1 MAARSML
8 SWPAWAIPRRR
19 AHEPLLIMAKPDRSR
34 LAPTALAV
42 FGIVVFAVLGVLLGV
57 VRQAGWISLLFSIAF
72 ALALLVEIAG
82 ALQESIRPSRRRLAG
97 VFVCLRSDYLRG
109 ARVSRRMG
117 GGSFPPD
124 FLSNLATRYFRAG
137 RSSLAAASRRSG
149 PSTRPTSS
157 D

>member
-1 MAARSML
+1 
-8 SWPAWAIPRRR
+8 
-19 AHEPLLIMAKPDRSR
+19 MAKPDSSR

-57 VRQAGWISLLFSIAF
+57 VRQAGWISLLFSIGIRSGAIGGNC
-72 ALALLVEIAG
+72 LPVAG
-82 ALQESIRPSRRRLAG
+82 VDSSIPAETVAG
-97 VFVCLRSDYLRG
+97 VFVCFGSDHLRG
-109 ARVSRRMG
+109 GRVSRRMG

-149 PSTRPTSS
+149 PSTRPTPS

>member
-1 MAARSML
+1 ML

-82 ALQESIRPSRRRLAG
+82 QVAGVDSSIPAEIVAG
-97 VFVCLRSDYLRG
+97 VFACFGSDHPR
-109 ARVSRRMG
+109 ACRVSGRMG
-117 GGSFPPD
+117 GGSFPLD
-124 FLSNLATRYFRAG
+124 FLGNLATCYYRAG
-137 RSSLAAASRRSG
+137 R
-149 PSTRPTSS
+149 
-157 D
+157 

>member
-1 MAARSML
+1 
-8 SWPAWAIPRRR
+8 
-19 AHEPLLIMAKPDRSR
+19 MAKPDSSR

-82 ALQESIRPSRRRLAG
+82 QVAGVNSSIPAEIVAG
-97 VFVCLRSDYLRG
+97 VFVCFGSDHLRG
-109 ARVSRRMG
+109 GRVSRRMG

-137 RSSLAAASRRSG
+137 RSSLAAASRRCG
-149 PSTRPTSS
+149 PSTRTTPS